1 MKITILNGNPDGQD
15 MEFEGYLERLEK
27 ELAAGQHQVTL
38 LNLREMDLR
47 YCVGCFGCWVKT
59 PGECI
64 TPDDGAQVCRAVI
77 NSDFTLWA
85 SPLRMGFPSALLKKT
100 MDKTIGLIHPY
111 FVVDHNEAHHRARYA
126 HYPRLG
132 LLLGK
137 EAGTDAEDIRIVTDI
152 FARTALNMKSRLY
165 FSLQTDQPV
174 EQAAAAINIALQ
186 GGGSK
191 NTGELFEKRP
201 RPTQGVQVPSPAR
214 LTVFNGSPRG
224 SKGNTPL
231 LLDQFL
237 KGFTSLPGK
246 SYEVVHLNHIKQA
259 GSFVEAYARAECV
272 LLGFPLYT
280 DGMPGIVKA
289 FIEQLEPF
297 QTRKVSNQTLRVFE
311 TLRVYSPP
319 PPIGFFVQSGFPE
332 AAHSRHV
339 EHYLEKL
346 ARRLGSPYLGTIVKG
361 GCEGIRLMPPN
372 MTARLFES
380 FYQIGRVFGETGRF
394 DPTLL
399 HNLAKPERYS
409 PLLAP
414 VFKIFARL
422 PVASFYWDGML
433 KENGAYERRFA
444 HPYDG

>member
-15 MEFEGYLERLEK
+15 TNFEGYLAQLEE
-27 ELAAGQHQVTL
+27 ELVAGRYQVTL

-64 TPDDGAQVCRAVI
+64 TPDDGPQVCQAVI

-85 SPLRMGFPSALLKKT
+85 APLRMGFPSALFKKT
-100 MDKTIGLIHPY
+100 LDKTIGLIHPY
-111 FVVDHNEAHHRARYA
+111 FTVDHNEAHHRPRYT

-137 EAGTDAEDIRIVTDI
+137 ETDTDAEDIRIVTDI
-152 FARTALNMKSRLY
+152 LARTALNMKSRLY

-174 EQAAAAINIALQ
+174 EQVAGAIAHTLQ
-186 GGGSK
+186 ASSGK
-191 NTGELFEKRP
+191 TAELFENHP
-201 RPTQGVQVPSPAR
+201 RPTQGVQITPPTR

-224 SKGNTPL
+224 KKGNTPL

-237 KGFTSLPGK
+237 KGFTALPGK
-246 SYEVVHLNHIKQA
+246 SYEMVHLNHVRQA
-259 GSFVEAYARAECV
+259 ESFVEAYARAECV

-297 QTRKVSNQTLRVFE
+297 KTLRVSK
-311 TLRVYSPP
+311 TLRVYKTP

-332 AAHSRHV
+332 ATQSRHV

-346 ARRLGSPYLGTIVKG
+346 ARRLGSPYLGTMVKG
-361 GCEGIRLMPPN
+361 AVEGIQSMPAN
-372 MTARLFES
+372 MTRKLFES
-380 FYQIGRVFGETGRF
+380 FYQIGKVFGETGRF
-394 DPTLL
+394 DPILL
-399 HNLAKPERYS
+399 HNLAKPEYYS
-409 PLLAP
+409 PLLTP
-414 VFKIFARL
+414 VFKLFSHL
-422 PVASFYWDGML
+422 PVASSYWDGQL
-433 KENGAYERRFA
+433 KENGAYEQRFA
-444 HPYDG
+444 HPYDEYI